1 MNATTTAV
9 EVLANERHACA
20 CHMLKGM
27 YCGRLTGRTFAPGH
41 DARIKGIL
49 QEAHREGMLVALEDG
64 TLVSA
69 REAMTQ
75 IAPNLVPFLYY
86 KRGTMDARFAD
97 DAAAMADSAKRV
109 QVKIGRWTYDALL
122 AGSQVIVVKK
132 NGEVITVPVAD
143 ANFVGADNGQ
153 DAISA

>member
-1 MNATTTAV
+1 MSTTTTTQASTTT
-9 EVLANERHACA
+9 LKHACA

-27 YCGRLTGRTFAPGH
+27 YCGRLTGRIFAPGH

-49 QEAHREGMLVALEDG
+49 QEAHREGFMVTLESG
-64 TLVSA
+64 EVVTA

-97 DAAAMADSAKRV
+97 DEAAMADSAKRV
-109 QVKIGRWTYDALL
+109 QVKVGRWTYDALL
-122 AGSQVIVVKK
+122 AGSQVIIVKK
-132 NGEVITVPVAD
+132 NGEVVTVPVAE
-143 ANFVGADNGQ
+143 ANFVGADN
-153 DAISA
+153 A

>member
-1 MNATTTAV
+1 MSTTTDTQ
-9 EVLANERHACA
+9 VLSTERHACA

-27 YCGRLTGRTFAPGH
+27 YCGRLTGRTFSPGH
-41 DARIKGIL
+41 DARVKGIL
-49 QEAHREGMLVALEDG
+49 QEAHREGFMVTLENG
-64 TLVSA
+64 QVVTA

-97 DAAAMADSAKRV
+97 DEAAMADSAKRV

-132 NGEVITVPVAD
+132 NGEVVTVPVAE
-143 ANFVGADNGQ
+143 ANFVGADN
-153 DAISA
+153 A